1 MSIPDTHPQT
11 MQLIQITTFQALRRS
26 LGLIIQAA
34 PIELR
39 NLIILNIIRG
49 AAPSGVLFLDQ
60 LIDVDVNLG
69 ISSGTQLITQ
79 NFGYKPSSVKK
90 LYVINSVRLLNIARS
105 IALFSRFHRYRRAI
119 PYRTW
124 YG

>member
-1 MSIPDTHPQT
+1 

-49 AAPSGVLFLDQ
+49 AAPSGVLFLNK
-60 LIDVDVNLG
+60 LIIDEV
-69 ISSGTQLITQ
+69 S
-79 NFGYKPSSVKK
+79 
-90 LYVINSVRLLNIARS
+90 RLLSQPKTAQ
-105 IALFSRFHRYRRAI
+105 
-119 PYRTW
+119 P
-124 YG
+124 